1 MQIAGNVMKE
11 RMRVVAG
18 LFYSEVLGRVPS
30 SVRVS
35 ECRIS
40 QGMSSLPKSETR
52 GMGK

>member
-1 MQIAGNVMKE
+1 MKE

-18 LFYSEVLGRVPS
+18 LFYSEVLGRVLS